1 MKSDKFTEEE
11 KKKKKKTI
19 ISMVKSIDDE
29 QDTEIMYF
37 FGQELTENNIE
48 LEKYIEI
55 VQKVKKEDIIN
66 IANKININ
74 VIYFL
79 KD

>member
-1 MKSDKFTEEE
+1 
-11 KKKKKKTI
+11 
-19 ISMVKSIDDE
+19 MVKSIDDE